1 MSQVGRATGSP
12 SIDGVLRRLFLTLF
26 LRGRTARGLNQL
38 SKRGTPPAVKRQ
50 LALMLTVYALFGLVA
65 FYFIGQPVFALATYL
80 HAMSFV
86 LLGMYVASSAGEVL
100 FNKEEADI
108 LLHRPIEAGTL
119 VRARIVMLAQVSLWL
134 ACAFNFAGFFV
145 GLGTRDGTWLFPL
158 VHLVSVSTEA
168 LFTTATVVVVYQLC
182 LRWFGREKLDTFMTA
197 TQVIVSIAVV
207 IGAQVVPQAMQR
219 VEGLRIV
226 SMDRWWSIFLPPAWF
241 AGIDDALAGSGS
253 AKAWWLASIGVAATA
268 GLVWVALTR
277 LARDYQTGLQS
288 IAESSTRRST
298 RGRRRMID
306 RVMQVPPLSWWLRDS
321 ASRASFRLVTSYLAR
336 DRDVKLRVLPAIAPM
351 LAMPVLLLLPSFSAS
366 RAGGG
371 LFGIAFAGVY
381 LGLVPMS
388 ALSMLT
394 LSQQWQAAD
403 VFRVVPIP
411 GPAALCHGAR
421 RAVLAVLTFPM
432 MVAFAAIV
440 LLMGRS
446 VSQLI
451 MLLPGIIVLPVLA
464 MIPCLDGDAVPL
476 SRAPEAYK
484 AAWRGLYY
492 VGAMVVSGMLGAV
505 AVLAKSQG
513 WLGAML
519 VGEAVLAGVVYAV
532 MRAGVERA
540 TWGSLE

>member
-1 MSQVGRATGSP
+1 MSQISRATGTP

-26 LRGRTARGLNQL
+26 LRGRTSRGLNQL
-38 SKRGTPPAVKRQ
+38 SKKGTPPAVKRQ
-50 LALMLTVYALFGLVA
+50 LALMLGVYALFGLVA
-65 FYFIGQPVFALATYL
+65 LSFIGEPVFALTTYL

-86 LLGMYVASSAGEVL
+86 ILGMYVASSAGEVL

-108 LLHRPIEAGTL
+108 LLHRPIEPRTL

-134 ACAFNFAGFFV
+134 ACAFNLAGFFV
-145 GLGTRDGTWLFPL
+145 GIGASDGTWLFPL
-158 VHLVSVSTEA
+158 VHFVSVGIEA
-168 LFTTATVVVVYQLC
+168 IFTTATVVVVYQLC
-182 LRWFGREKLDTFMTA
+182 LRWFGREKLDSFMTA

-207 IGAQVVPQAMQR
+207 IGAQVVPQAMHR
-219 VEGLRIV
+219 VEGLQIV
-226 SMDRWWSIFLPPAWF
+226 SVDRWWSIFLPPAWF
-241 AGIDDALAGSGS
+241 AGIDDALAGGGS
-253 AKAWWLASIGVAATA
+253 AKAWWLALIGVAATA
-268 GLVWVALTR
+268 GLVWVALAR
-277 LARDYQTGLQS
+277 LAGDYQTGLQS
-288 IAESSTRRST
+288 ISESSTRRPT
-298 RGRRRMID
+298 RGRRRLID
-306 RVMQVPPLSWWLRDS
+306 RVMNVPPLSWWLRDS

-366 RAGGG
+366 KAGGG
-371 LFGIAFAGVY
+371 LFGIAFAGAY

-394 LSQQWQAAD
+394 FSQQWQAAD
-403 VFRVVPIP
+403 IFRMVPIP

-440 LLMGRS
+440 LLMGKG
-446 VSQLI
+446 VSQLT

-476 SRAPEAYK
+476 SRAPDAYK
-484 AAWRGLYY
+484 ATWRGLYY
-492 VGAMVVSGMLGAV
+492 VGSMVASATLGGV
-505 AVLAKSQG
+505 AALADSRG

-519 VGEAVLAGVVYAV
+519 IGEVVLASVVYGV
-532 MRAGVERA
+532 MRARVERLR
-540 TWGSLE
+540 WGSLE